1 MYFRWMHHHSKAEEA
16 IFKIAKRNDHQ
27 FHIEN
32 SGMQEM
38 NMLSENST
46 TSSER
51 QRSLK
56 KNDKPDE

>member
-1 MYFRWMHHHSKAEEA
+1 MHFRWMHHHSKAEEA

-32 SGMQEM
+32 NDMQET

-46 TSSER
+46 TSSEL